1 MSKMTIDTKR
11 WELKLLHLTSAVA
24 GAVENSVKKGSDI
37 VLKKTIQNLSGQ
49 AHPYGTPGP
58 SPGELPVTRIT
69 SNLKGS
75 MRMEKVA
82 YDLILI
88 FPDVNKAPYA
98 AAVHDGSKDVD
109 NAVIMPRRPYLYEA
123 VRETREQ
130 VTDKI
135 KDEFLSVIREYG
147 LS

>member
-98 AAVHDGSKDVD
+98 AFVHDGTQTMEK
-109 NAVIMPRRPYLYEA
+109 RPYLYEA